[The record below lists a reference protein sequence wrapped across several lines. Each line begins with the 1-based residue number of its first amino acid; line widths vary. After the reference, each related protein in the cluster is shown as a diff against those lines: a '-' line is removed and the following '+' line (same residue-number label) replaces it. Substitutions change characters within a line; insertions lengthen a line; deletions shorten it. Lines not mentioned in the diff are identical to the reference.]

1 MNAFANFYPSQEKSI
16 TTKMTEYKTKLDMK
30 TRELEDLKL
39 NLVFEEN
46 ETEQLKKQPAKKPS
60 YLFNNHLKF

>member
-1 MNAFANFYPSQEKSI
+1 
-16 TTKMTEYKTKLDMK
+16 MTEYKTKLDMK